1 YSAFH
6 VARTPAKL
14 PNAAYRY
21 RARTGGLMTST
32 QYEELCRL
40 FLSELLHIPI
50 EQIWTLEM
58 PSPWRPGLI
67 PYRHQID
74 LFWKFEDAVGQYLS
88 IANANGAALRKWTSR
103 RFCCC
108 SRSS

>member
-1 YSAFH
+1 
-6 VARTPAKL
+6 
-14 PNAAYRY
+14 
-21 RARTGGLMTST
+21 MTST

-40 FLSELLHIPI
+40 FLSEQLHIPI

-74 LFWKFEDAVGQYLS
+74 LFWKFEDAVGQYLVS
-88 IANANGAALRKWTSR
+88 PTPSGAAPRKSISR